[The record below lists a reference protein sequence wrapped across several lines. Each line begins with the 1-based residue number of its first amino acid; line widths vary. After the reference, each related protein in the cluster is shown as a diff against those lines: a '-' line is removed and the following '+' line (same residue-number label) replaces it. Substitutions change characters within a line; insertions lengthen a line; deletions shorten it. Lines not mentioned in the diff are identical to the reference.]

1 MSLMYAKESI
11 VLSALKDIEE
21 NQKHMQDVNLQ
32 SSNVWK
38 AKSLQMTTQLAEVLY
53 NNSKLTSLNL
63 QMNKIS
69 AQEAKVMAEGL
80 KLSASVTEHGALPGL
95 GRISPR
101 SSNPSHE
108 ARFVPGRRGRG
119 PTS

>member
-38 AKSLQMTTQLAEVLY
+38 AKSLQQTMSNTQRSRIRGQA
-53 NNSKLTSLNL
+53 
-63 QMNKIS
+63 
-69 AQEAKVMAEGL
+69 
-80 KLSASVTEHGALPGL
+80 LSQQFAA
-95 GRISPR
+95 
-101 SSNPSHE
+101 
-108 ARFVPGRRGRG
+108 
-119 PTS
+119 